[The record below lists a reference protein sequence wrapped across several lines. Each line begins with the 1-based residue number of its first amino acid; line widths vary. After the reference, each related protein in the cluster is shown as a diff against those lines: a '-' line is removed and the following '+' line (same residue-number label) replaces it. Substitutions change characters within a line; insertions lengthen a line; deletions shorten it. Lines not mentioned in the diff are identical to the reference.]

1 MLTIEN
7 QNSWQPLWPYNKAW
21 HWTAF
26 TIVLQLLKGYNE
38 VWNSDQLKS
47 TGCNGDWIFKHGGR
61 CLLLLLK
68 CVFPEQKRNN
78 DQSCRMLNGGNT
90 DISAG
95 SVTFCNF
102 DNDRFELE
110 FSLLTC
116 NLSPLICDSA
126 TLTII
131 IDMQLF
137 LIKSINPSAMLT
149 NIGLKS
155 INPS

>member
-1 MLTIEN
+1 
-7 QNSWQPLWPYNKAW
+7 
-21 HWTAF
+21 
-26 TIVLQLLKGYNE
+26 
-38 VWNSDQLKS
+38 
-47 TGCNGDWIFKHGGR
+47 
-61 CLLLLLK
+61 
-68 CVFPEQKRNN
+68 
-78 DQSCRMLNGGNT
+78 MLNEENT

-102 DNDRFELE
+102 DNDRFEVE

-126 TLTII
+126 TLTIS